1 LVRYIVGIDVGGTNI
16 VVGTVAEDGS
26 EVLGLVSEPTLA
38 EQGADAVVA
47 RIVKLSRASMAEA
60 RGREIAGVGIGSPGP
75 LDTKTGVVLLTPNL
89 GWTNM
94 PLRDRVASALGLPAT
109 LDNDAN
115 CAIFGEWWRG
125 AAQGVD
131 HVVGLTIG
139 TGIGGGIV
147 LGGQIYHGASDV
159 AGEIG
164 HMTIDANGRRCKCGN
179 DGCLEAYAS
188 GPAIAARAVEG
199 ITSGAETAL
208 PQYVAGDLSR
218 ITAQVVYEAAHD
230 GDAYALEMVRETAKL
245 LGAGVANILNIFNP
259 EVVVICG
266 GVTLAGEKLFGPL
279 RSEVQRRAFKPA
291 WQVCRILPGVLT
303 GTAGVYGA
311 AAVFMQQTWSGKGG
325 AL

>member
-1 LVRYIVGIDVGGTNI
+1 MRYIVGIDVGGTNI

-26 EVLGLVSEPTLA
+26 EVVGLVSEPTLA
-38 EQGADAVVA
+38 EQGADAVVG
-47 RIVKLSRASMAEA
+47 RIVRLARASMAQA
-60 RGREIAGVGIGSPGP
+60 PRREIAGVGIGSPGP

-89 GWTNM
+89 GWINM
-94 PLRDRVASALGLPAT
+94 PLRDRIADALGLPAT

-125 AAQGVD
+125 AARGAD

-147 LGGQIYHGASDV
+147 LGGQIYHGVSDI

-199 ITSGAETAL
+199 IRSGAQTAL
-208 PQYVAGDLSR
+208 PEYVAGDLSR

-230 GDAYALEMVRETAKL
+230 GDAYALEMVRDTAKL
-245 LGAGVANILNIFNP
+245 LGAGVANIINIFNP

-266 GVTLAGEKLFGPL
+266 GVTLAGERLFGPL

-291 WQVCRILPGVLT
+291 WEACRILPGALT

-311 AAVFMQQTWSGKGG
+311 AAVFMQRTWG
-325 AL
+325 AC

>member
-1 LVRYIVGIDVGGTNI
+1 VRYVVGIDVGGTNI
-16 VVGTVAEDGS
+16 VAGTVAEDGS
-26 EVLGLVSEPTLA
+26 EVLGLVSEPTIA

-47 RIVKLSRASMAEA
+47 RIVKLARAAMAEA
-60 RGREIAGVGIGSPGP
+60 RGKDIVGAGIGSPGP
-75 LDTKTGVVLLTPNL
+75 LNTQTGVVILTPNL
-89 GWTNM
+89 GWVNM
-94 PLRDRVASALGLPAT
+94 PLRDRIADALKLPAT

-139 TGIGGGIV
+139 TGVGGGIV
-147 LGGQIYHGASDV
+147 LGGEIYHGASDV

-164 HMTIDANGRRCKCGN
+164 HMTIEANGRRCKCGN

-199 ITSGAETAL
+199 IESGAETAL

-230 GDAYALEMVRETAKL
+230 GDAYALETVRDTAKL
-245 LGAGVANILNIFNP
+245 LGAGVANIVNIFNP
-259 EVVVICG
+259 GVVVICG

-291 WQVCRILPGVLT
+291 WEVCRILPGTLT

-311 AAVFMQQTWSGKGG
+311 AAVFMQRTWG
-325 AL
+325 AC